1 MFQASDAKYLK
12 ADATNIGSELSDFFP
27 FHWHRLF
34 DLKEKKKS
42 MTVVK
47 EKMSCKPE
55 LLNAYGKFSGKAI
68 FSFNCENIA
77 PSLCGI

>member
-1 MFQASDAKYLK
+1 
-12 ADATNIGSELSDFFP
+12 
-27 FHWHRLF
+27 
-34 DLKEKKKS
+34 

-55 LLNAYGKFSGKAI
+55 LMNAYGKFSGKAI